1 MALLAAVL
9 LTLPALA
16 SAFTAAPYSA
26 LPSNCGQQALV
37 SPIPPGCLGAGGSLP
52 SGWSCPVQ
60 PSNANGAEAACAK
73 PAASRLSPQC
83 ARMKMFPRQRH
94 RCNPL

>member
-52 SGWSCPVQ
+52 SG
-60 PSNANGAEAACAK
+60 
-73 PAASRLSPQC
+73 
-83 ARMKMFPRQRH
+83 
-94 RCNPL
+94 